1 MNEFK
6 AFEGETTIGVR
17 NKTAG
22 IQIMF
27 MKDNEKFSIVKN
39 IKKNEVNHPFCIF
52 RGTAKQLEEIIE
64 KSRRYEKMMYANEK
78 PLKALEIIY

>member
-1 MNEFK
+1 MSEFK

-17 NKTAG
+17 NKTTG

-27 MKDNEKFSIVKN
+27 MKNNEKFSITKN
-39 IKKNEVNHPFCIF
+39 MKKGEEDSPFCIF
-52 RGTAKQLEEIIE
+52 QGTAKQLEEIIE